1 MNLCQT
7 SLCLRLSFPICMSVA
22 SYERNFF
29 EMKINKRY
37 SLINRGWK
45 LTNVLNLNMNIE
57 YEYAK
62 IIFDKF
68 SEVNFRK
75 RN

>member
-75 RN
+75 

>member
-62 IIFDKF
+62 IIFDKI

-75 RN
+75 

>member
-22 SYERNFF
+22 SYERNFI

-37 SLINRGWK
+37 SLINYGWK
-45 LTNVLNLNMNIE
+45 LTNVAIFCIE

>member
-1 MNLCQT
+1 MKET
-7 SLCLRLSFPICMSVA
+7 
-22 SYERNFF
+22 FF

-37 SLINRGWK
+37 SLINYGWK
-45 LTNVLNLNMNIE
+45 LTNVAIFSIE

-68 SEVNFRK
+68 SEVNCRK
-75 RN
+75 RD

>member
-1 MNLCQT
+1 
-7 SLCLRLSFPICMSVA
+7 MSVA